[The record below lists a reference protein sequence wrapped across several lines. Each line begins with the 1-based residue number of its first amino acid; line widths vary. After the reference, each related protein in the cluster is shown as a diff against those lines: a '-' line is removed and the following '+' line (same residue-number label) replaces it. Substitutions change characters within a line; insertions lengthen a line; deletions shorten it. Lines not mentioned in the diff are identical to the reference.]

1 MTRRFADDDVKQ
13 DGQVP
18 SFIVQEL
25 CESRGGRPGLSVLTS
40 LLVSVDLKLYV
51 QYSFCTGLS
60 LSLICQP
67 TSEDIKQ
74 HNRTVPSFSVA
85 LVLRNSKDYKGR
97 VAGQDGQ
104 LIQSLISLMVSVAV
118 KHYVYLRP
126 PPLSHSS

>member
-1 MTRRFADDDVKQ
+1 MDDDVKQ

-25 CESRGGRPGLSVLTS
+25 CVSRGGRPGLSV
-40 LLVSVDLKLYV
+40 
-51 QYSFCTGLS
+51 
-60 LSLICQP
+60 LICQP

-74 HNRTVPSFSVA
+74 HNRTVSSFSVA

-104 LIQSLISLMVSVAV
+104 LIQSLISLMVSVDV